1 MDPLISVIVPV
12 YNGQDY
18 LENCI
23 NSIQEQTYQ
32 KKEIIIVDDGS
43 RDRTGEI
50 CRELSDK
57 YGNIQ
62 VIAMEDQ
69 GVSAARNAGLCKAV
83 GDYVMFVD
91 ADDRLHPEMLQIL
104 YDVLVSTGS
113 AVAGCGFF
121 SWSNKKEWESGAK
134 AVVTDEDK
142 KPCILPNDGLLR
154 QIAWGKDTRCWAKL
168 YKRTIMKEHRFR
180 EDLTIGEDMLFLLD
194 ILQDVDQ
201 MVSVGFKGYGYY
213 QNPAGAMNR
222 EFTPAYMDQITCWE
236 LAREA
241 AVKTEHGSGMEAV
254 VTEKL
259 LMAIMLTA
267 GKLSFLSSR
276 EKKVQEKYIRTCILK
291 LRENLKVEGA
301 YGRLS
306 RGYQVKV
313 KLFEKAPAFYLWLYH
328 FRKYI

>member
-1 MDPLISVIVPV
+1 MIERRNVF
-12 YNGQDY
+12 
-18 LENCI
+18 
-23 NSIQEQTYQ
+23 
-32 KKEIIIVDDGS
+32 DG
-43 RDRTGEI
+43 
-50 CRELSDK
+50 
-57 YGNIQ
+57 
-62 VIAMEDQ
+62 
-69 GVSAARNAGLCKAV
+69 
-83 GDYVMFVD
+83 
-91 ADDRLHPEMLQIL
+91 
-104 YDVLVSTGS
+104 
-113 AVAGCGFF
+113 VA
-121 SWSNKKEWESGAK
+121 
-134 AVVTDEDK
+134 
-142 KPCILPNDGLLR
+142 
-154 QIAWGKDTRCWAKL
+154 
-168 YKRTIMKEHRFR
+168 
-180 EDLTIGEDMLFLLD
+180 IGEDMLFLLD